1 MTGKTPS
8 ADSRIPCGP
17 HADSSPFAL
26 SRRPPS
32 VPKRERPAELW
43 PPLAAAS
50 GRPVAGSLAGQE
62 GTPNAANEKRPVAG
76 REVRGWFQRHRVDF
90 SYGSEAPAGELS
102 GRFAGLPICRLQCG
116 LEPQL
121 LSLIHISEPTRLG

>member
-8 ADSRIPCGP
+8 ADSRIPRGP

-26 SRRPPS
+26 ARRPPS

-50 GRPVAGSLAGQE
+50 GRPVAGS
-62 GTPNAANEKRPVAG
+62 P
-76 REVRGWFQRHRVDF
+76 
-90 SYGSEAPAGELS
+90 
-102 GRFAGLPICRLQCG
+102 CG
-116 LEPQL
+116 LEGTHRAKKWMMRVDLDCPPHKGSMSDSL
-121 LSLIHISEPTRLG
+121 SDGGGWNLSL

>member
-8 ADSRIPCGP
+8 ADSRIPRGP

-26 SRRPPS
+26 ARRPPS

-50 GRPVAGSLAGQE
+50 GRPVAGSASGALFPLIPRRARLV
-62 GTPNAANEKRPVAG
+62 AAVCDAC
-76 REVRGWFQRHRVDF
+76 VL
-90 SYGSEAPAGELS
+90 GSSWPPYL
-102 GRFAGLPICRLQCG
+102 CG
-116 LEPQL
+116 LAHGRL
-121 LSLIHISEPTRLG
+121 LSWLI

>member
-8 ADSRIPCGP
+8 ADSRIPRGP

-26 SRRPPS
+26 ARRPPS

-50 GRPVAGSLAGQE
+50 GRPVAGSACDSNAGSMRQFCE
-62 GTPNAANEKRPVAG
+62 SGNCLPGGVLRLRSPRLPTAAG
-76 REVRGWFQRHRVDF
+76 RCDVGGKSKHCRSAFDRSVR
-90 SYGSEAPAGELS
+90 LI
-102 GRFAGLPICRLQCG
+102 GLNTALRPWGKMTESRL
-116 LEPQL
+116 
-121 LSLIHISEPTRLG
+121 T